1 MVKGGF
7 LEEVTFEPRPKEG
20 GRGLQEEGS
29 ISAKVCSLEALS
41 ISFFLYNWRKIHLM
55 GLLLYKSKGF
65 LGPTPTHQLQ
75 WLNKT
80 THAKYIE

>member
-1 MVKGGF
+1 MTVPDRVTRGGF
-7 LEEVTFEPRPKEG
+7 LEEVTFEPRSKEG

-41 ISFFLYNWRKIHLM
+41 ISFFVYNWGKIHLM

-65 LGPTPTHQLQ
+65 LGAPLP
-75 WLNKT
+75 NPMVK
-80 THAKYIE
+80 

>member
-41 ISFFLYNWRKIHLM
+41 ISFFVYNWGKIHLM
-55 GLLLYKSKGF
+55 RLLYKSKGF
-65 LGPTPTHQLQ
+65 LGSAPPP
-75 WLNKT
+75 NSNG
-80 THAKYIE
+80 

>member
-41 ISFFLYNWRKIHLM
+41 ISFFVYNWGKIHLM
-55 GLLLYKSKGF
+55 RFLYKSKGF
-65 LGPTPTHQLQ
+65 LGSALPP
-75 WLNKT
+75 NSNG
-80 THAKYIE
+80 